1 MELIKGQK
9 IKLEQL
15 VSNMKLTLKSDI
27 HFTKSNVEIDMCC
40 FGVDKEDKL
49 SDDRYFIFYNQLTS
63 PENSI
68 KKVQDEN
75 IFEIDF
81 KSLPATIKKIVLC
94 VTIEGECT
102 MKDVQNGRLK
112 FTDGTKEVGEFKIE
126 GKNYSNEKSIIL
138 SEIYEK
144 DGIWRVS
151 IVASGFNGDLGDILR
166 NYGGKESNGSE
177 VKESIDS
184 NQVSQINK
192 LSEATEVKQEKDLD
206 KKVYLEKKEKIKKL
220 VLEKA
225 PHLIDLTK
233 KVTKTLEKKH
243 IENVIARVVVVLDKS
258 GSMTRQYRDGDVQRA
273 MDKLLPIAL
282 MFDDDSELDV
292 WAFADESKHLS
303 PISLD
308 NINDYLVKEAGGWK
322 KWNIGGA
329 NNEPCVIKEIINMY
343 SDSDLPTYII
353 FISDGGIYKEGPIKN
368 LMIESSRYP
377 IFWQFVGLGGRNYG
391 VLEKLD
397 NLSGRVV
404 DNANFFSIDNIDSL
418 TDESLYEKLLNE
430 FPIWLKE
437 ASSKGIVKNMN
448 VR

>member
-27 HFTKSNVEIDMCC
+27 NFTKGNVDIDMCC
-40 FGVDKEDKL
+40 FGVDKEDQL

-68 KKVQDEN
+68 KKVQDKN

-81 KSLPATIKKIVLC
+81 KSLPTTIKKIVLC
-94 VTIEGECT
+94 VTIDGECT
-102 MKDVQNGRLK
+102 MKDVQNGSLK
-112 FTDGTKEVGEFKIE
+112 FIDETQEVGEFKIE
-126 GKNYSNEKSIIL
+126 GKNYSNEKSVIL

-144 DGIWRVS
+144 DGIWRIS
-151 IVASGFNGDLGDILR
+151 IIASGFNGDLGDILR
-166 NYGGKESNGSE
+166 NYGGKESNESE
-177 VKESIDS
+177 IKEFVSS

-192 LSEATEVKQEKDLD
+192 LSDTTEIKQEENLG
-206 KKVYLEKKEKIKKL
+206 KKVYLEKKEKVEKL

-233 KVTKTLEKKH
+233 KVAIILEKKH
-243 IENVIARVVVVLDKS
+243 IENVMARVVVVLDKS
-258 GSMTRQYRDGDVQRA
+258 GSMNHQYRDGDVQRA
-273 MDKLLPIAL
+273 MNKLLPIAL
-282 MFDDDSELDV
+282 MFDDDAELDV
-292 WAFADESKHLS
+292 WAFAEKAKHLS

-308 NINDYLVKEAGGWK
+308 NIKDYLVKEAGGWK
-322 KWNIGGA
+322 KWNIGGT

-343 SDSDLPTYII
+343 SDSDMPTYII
-353 FISDGGIYKEGPIKN
+353 FISDGGIYKEGPIKS

-397 NLSGRVV
+397 DLSGRIV
-404 DNANFFSIDNIDSL
+404 DNANFFSIDNINSL
-418 TDESLYEKLLNE
+418 SDGALYEKLLNE
-430 FPIWLKE
+430 FPLWLKD
-437 ASSKGIVKNMN
+437 AFSKGIIKK
-448 VR
+448 